1 VRVPTSDLVDVL
13 VAGAGAAGL
22 SLAARLARQ
31 TSLRVT
37 VIDPREGPSDDRT
50 FCFFRGRAHP
60 FEAAIA
66 RRYATVEVRDA
77 RRVVRTPLDTRP
89 YEELPGLAFAEL
101 ALAQIAASDR
111 VRVRWGVSLR
121 TFVER
126 ADRVEI
132 DASDGTH
139 LARILVD
146 ARGGRTLTHT
156 ADTADEVRWLQ
167 HFVGHVVRTERPIFE
182 TSVATLMDFDVP
194 QEDGPHFVYVLPTS
208 PHEALVEDTYFSA
221 ARFPHDRYEA
231 NLAAWLAARG
241 AGTHEVLRREQGAI
255 PMTTAPQARAASGR
269 VVVIG
274 QRGGAAKAS
283 SGYAFQFIQRQCDAL
298 TAWLREHG
306 AGRPVAYLPPR
317 SRVATFFD
325 RVMLSYLH
333 DHPTQA
339 PEVFVPLFASVPGDA
354 LARFLSEEGTA
365 LDHARVM
372 AAVPMAGV
380 LSQALRT
387 THLWT
392 RSR

>member
-1 VRVPTSDLVDVL
+1 MPASDLVDVL

-37 VIDPREGPSDDRT
+37 VIDPREGPTNDRT
-50 FCFFRGRAHP
+50 FCFFRGQPHP

-66 RRYATVEVRDA
+66 RRYTTVEVRDA
-77 RRVVRTPLDTRP
+77 TRVVRTSLDTRP
-89 YEELPGLAFAEL
+89 YEELPGIAFAEL
-101 ALAQIAASDR
+101 ALAQIAMADR

-126 ADRVEI
+126 GDRVEI
-132 DASDGTH
+132 DASDGTYV
-139 LARILVD
+139 ARILVD
-146 ARGGRTLTHT
+146 ARGGRTLAH
-156 ADTADEVRWLQ
+156 AGGGADEVRWLQ

-182 TSVATLMDFDVP
+182 PSVATLMDFDVP
-194 QEDGPHFVYVLPTS
+194 QDEGPHFVYVLPMS
-208 PHEALVEDTYFSA
+208 PHEALVEDTYFSG
-221 ARFPHDRYEA
+221 ARFSRDHYEA
-231 NLAAWLAARG
+231 NLAAWLAAHG
-241 AGTHEVLRREQGAI
+241 AGGHQVLRREQGAI

-269 VVVIG
+269 VVVLG

-298 TAWLREHG
+298 TAWLLAHG
-306 AGRPVAYLPPR
+306 ADRPVAYLPPR

-333 DHPTQA
+333 DHPTRG
-339 PEVFVPLFASVPGDA
+339 PDVFVRLFASVPGDA

-372 AAVPMAGV
+372 TSVPQAGV

-387 THLWT
+387 SHLWA